1 MEISELNKIF
11 HLKAKLFLNIF
22 LLFINKY
29 IFLDKQLYM
38 KLKHSIMPKF
48 ATIVFKTASVFA
60 GITFLLLLSSILF
73 SFNPSI
79 NIRNKHFGI
88 VGYEKGYIPT
98 NFSSYKSFPDMSIK
112 RTVKD
117 SEFIIDHKSYTYTTT
132 TQLDIPVIKSD
143 TISTVYK
150 DLGKN
155 NLQVSGII
163 IEKGKLLIKPESL
176 LQRLLLS
183 IPLLLILLLVSFC
196 CWQLSVFISNISKGN
211 SFNLTNFKKLN
222 KIGYTIIISYAGL
235 LLFDTAINSNIRVF
249 LRSSLK
255 DFWTPFEYNFKID
268 AKLDIVWL
276 VVGVL
281 FIILATAFK
290 SGHKLQQE
298 QDLTV

>member
-1 MEISELNKIF
+1 
-11 HLKAKLFLNIF
+11 
-22 LLFINKY
+22 
-29 IFLDKQLYM
+29 M
-38 KLKHSIMPKF
+38 KLKHSIIPKL

-88 VGYEKGYIPT
+88 VGYEKGYIPA
-98 NFSSYKSFPDMSIK
+98 NFSSYKSFPGMSIK

-183 IPLLLILLLVSFC
+183 VPLLLILLLVSYC
-196 CWQLSVFISNISKGN
+196 CWQLSAFINNICRGN
-211 SFNLTNFKKLN
+211 SFNLTNFQKLN
-222 KIGYTIIISYAGL
+222 KIGYAMIISYAGL
-235 LLFDTAINSNIRVF
+235 LLFDTAINSKSNIKVF
-249 LRSSLK
+249 LESSLK

-276 VVGVL
+276 VAGVL

>member
-1 MEISELNKIF
+1 
-11 HLKAKLFLNIF
+11 
-22 LLFINKY
+22 
-29 IFLDKQLYM
+29 M
-38 KLKHSIMPKF
+38 KLRHSILPKL
-48 ATIVFKTASVFA
+48 ATIVFKIASVFA

-73 SFNPSI
+73 SYNPSI
-79 NIRNKHFGI
+79 SIRNKYFGI
-88 VGYEKGYIPT
+88 AGYEKGFVPVSFT
-98 NFSSYKSFPDMSIK
+98 SYKGFPDISIK
-112 RTVKD
+112 RKTDYGV
-117 SEFIIDHKSYTYTTT
+117 FIDYKSYTNIHTTV
-132 TQLDIPVIKSD
+132 LDKKAIQND
-143 TISTVYK
+143 TITTIYK
-150 DLGKN
+150 DLGRN
-155 NLQVSGII
+155 NFQVSGMI
-163 IEKGKLLIKPESL
+163 IEKGKILIKPESL

-183 IPLLLILLLVSFC
+183 VPLLLILLLVSFC

-211 SFNLTNFKKLN
+211 SFNLTNFQKLN

-235 LLFDTAINSNIRVF
+235 LLFDTTINSNIRVF